1 MILPRIVLVAG
12 MFAVI
17 VAVLLLVSLLICV
30 GPGRL
35 RNSSNNRESL
45 SRRVRAVSPYAV
57 LLVAVFCV
65 RIVFREQFWALS
77 EAVGYHMTGVF
88 YAVEGTL
95 PAQVQTLIPDIA
107 APYFAFVYMFGYA
120 LVVIGPL
127 VVYLF
132 ADSLRHLKTV
142 LVAYTINYAV
152 ATILYTLVIARG
164 PRIASS
170 STQGIIQESF
180 PYFTLLTGQVNSP
193 QNVFPSLHT
202 SLTVTVLIVAVLS
215 RREFPRWLSLTT
227 VLTTSIVVSTVYL
240 GIHWLTDIA
249 AGFCLAGGSVW
260 LARRSLVRV
269 TGRERNETVSTGT
282 EHRQD

>member
-1 MILPRIVLVAG
+1 MILPRVVVVAG
-12 MFAVI
+12 AFAAV
-17 VAVLLLVSLLICV
+17 VAVLLLVSLLVCV

-35 RNSSNNRESL
+35 RNSSNSRESL

-57 LLVAVFCV
+57 LLVAVFGV

-77 EAVGYHMTGVF
+77 DAIGYQMTGLL
-88 YAVEGTL
+88 YAVEGDL
-95 PAQVQTLIPDIA
+95 PAQVQAAIPDIA

-127 VVYLF
+127 VLYLF

-170 STQGIIQESF
+170 SAQGVIQELF

-202 SLTVTVLIVAVLS
+202 SLTVTVLVVAVLS
-215 RREFPRWLSLTT
+215 RREFPRWLLLTT
-227 VLTTSIVVSTVYL
+227 VLTASIVVSTVYL
-240 GIHWLTDIA
+240 GIHWLTDVA
-249 AGFCLAGGSVW
+249 AGLCLAVGSVW
-260 LARRSLVRV
+260 LARRSIVRA

-282 EHRQD
+282 EHGQD

>member
-1 MILPRIVLVAG
+1 MVLPRIVVVAG
-12 MFAVI
+12 MFAVV

-35 RNSSNNRESL
+35 RNSDNSREPL

-57 LLVAVFCV
+57 LLVAVFGV

-77 EAVGYHMTGVF
+77 EAVGYNMTGVF
-88 YAVEGTL
+88 YAVEGNL
-95 PAQVQTLIPDIA
+95 PAQVQTVIPGVA
-107 APYFAFVYMFGYA
+107 APYFAFTYMFGYA
-120 LVVIGPL
+120 LIVVGPL
-127 VVYLF
+127 VLYLF

-142 LVAYTINYAV
+142 LLAYTINYAV

-170 STQGIIQESF
+170 GTRGIIQESF

-202 SLTVTVLIVAVLS
+202 SLAVTVFIVAVLS

-227 VLTTSIVVSTVYL
+227 VLTASIVVSTVYL
-240 GIHWLTDIA
+240 GIHWLTDIV
-249 AGFCLAGGSVW
+249 AGFCLAVGSVW
-260 LARRSLVRV
+260 LARRSLVRA

-282 EHRQD
+282 EHGQD